1 MVIPDKKEK
10 SVAKQ
15 LPYLEVDG
23 SVFTLECYESV
34 STIYSLEKEWLSLE
48 TECTEDFTYF
58 QNYNWC
64 IEYYKQFADDLT
76 NKHCPI
82 PQVFVLRRDKKP
94 IMIWPLMR
102 IQSRVGLKILATAT
116 EPLGQY
122 ANLLFDQTQFD
133 EIIGKRALDLIIKHS
148 KSDLVSLNNYPEN
161 SMIDKII
168 GTIGIKDKSNFES
181 SILDLSRYDDWDS
194 YFQTQI
200 DLNFL

>member
-1 MVIPDKKEK
+1 L
-10 SVAKQ
+10 VAVYLLWNVMKA
-15 LPYLEVDG
+15 LTPYTHLRRSG
-23 SVFTLECYESV
+23 FHSKLNA
-34 STIYSLEKEWLSLE
+34 EKEWLSLE

-168 GTIGIKDKSNFES
+168 GTIISCRSGS
-181 SILDLSRYDDWDS
+181 
-194 YFQTQI
+194 
-200 DLNFL
+200 